1 MKFPFKNSFLSWVLK
16 KRIHQ
21 IDLFMKYPIAV
32 QKEVL
37 SALLE
42 TTKNTAF
49 GLEHNFSSINSYD
62 EFCKKIPI
70 RTYED
75 IFPYIERLRS
85 GEKNVLWPGRTKW
98 FAKSSGTTNAESK
111 FIPFTEDAL
120 NNCHYKA
127 GKDML
132 AIYCNNHPQTKIFDG
147 KGLML
152 GGSMENNSITNYT
165 DGELSALL
173 INNFPFWVNIHRTP
187 DLETALHPNWEKK
200 LEKIVEQSILEDVT
214 SLTGA
219 SSWMLIVLNQVLKK
233 TETKNI
239 LDVWPNLELY
249 MHGGMNFSPYKE
261 QFKKIIPCES
271 MNYMES
277 YNASEGYFAIQD
289 QSNNNDL
296 LLMLDYGIFYEF
308 IPINEF
314 NNGNRD
320 AISLKEVV
328 MNKTYALVI
337 STNSGLFR
345 YLIGD
350 TIKFTSLNPFRIK
363 VVGRTKKVATK

>member
-132 AIYCNNHPQTKIFDG
+132 AIYCNNHPQTKIFD
-147 KGLML
+147 
-152 GGSMENNSITNYT
+152 
-165 DGELSALL
+165 
-173 INNFPFWVNIHRTP
+173 
-187 DLETALHPNWEKK
+187 
-200 LEKIVEQSILEDVT
+200 
-214 SLTGA
+214 
-219 SSWMLIVLNQVLKK
+219 
-233 TETKNI
+233 
-239 LDVWPNLELY
+239 
-249 MHGGMNFSPYKE
+249 
-261 QFKKIIPCES
+261 
-271 MNYMES
+271 
-277 YNASEGYFAIQD
+277 
-289 QSNNNDL
+289 
-296 LLMLDYGIFYEF
+296 
-308 IPINEF
+308 
-314 NNGNRD
+314 
-320 AISLKEVV
+320 
-328 MNKTYALVI
+328 
-337 STNSGLFR
+337 
-345 YLIGD
+345 
-350 TIKFTSLNPFRIK
+350 
-363 VVGRTKKVATK
+363 